1 MIIYLIR
8 HGQDD
13 TSVRGGWSSCP
24 LTDKGIAQSKELAE
38 ELLDNK
44 EKYNIQKIYSSDLKR
59 AKQTAEILSRSLHLN
74 VTFIPQ
80 FREVNN
86 GYLAGIKNEEA
97 ETKYPGLYWKNL
109 KWNQEYPG
117 GESPKAFYHRVK
129 NGWEEMKRVCKKQN
143 GNIALVT
150 HGGVIH
156 IIYCLEN
163 GMVYSNKNN
172 YPPVKCSDIIP
183 VFIE

>member
-24 LTDKGIAQSKELAE
+24 LTDKGIAQSKGLAE
-38 ELLDNK
+38 ELLNSK

-59 AKQTAEILSRSLHLN
+59 AKQTANIIAEKLNLSVELM
-74 VTFIPQ
+74 PE

-86 GYLAGIKNEEA
+86 GVLAGLDNYIAKKN
-97 ETKYPGLYWKNL
+97 YPNMYWRNL
-109 KWNQEYPG
+109 EWNEHYPN
-117 GESPKAFYHRVK
+117 GESPKEFYHRVK
-129 NGWEEMKRVCKKQN
+129 NGWEELKRLCKKQN
-143 GNIALVT
+143 GNTALVT

-163 GMVYSNKNN
+163 GMEYLNKNT
-172 YPPVKCSDIIP
+172 YSPVKCGNIIP